1 MLPKLYIIIIFF
13 ILLLEEPGQTIDV
26 NVTGI
31 RNRNGNIILNI
42 YDNAE
47 SFIREVPEYSQT
59 TSKLKVK
66 DSTLQITIENLPHG
80 TYGIA
85 LIDDENKNGKLD
97 RKFLVPKEG
106 FGFSNYKFTGRKKP
120 KFEYFS
126 FPLQKEENK
135 KVTIEVLYY

>member
-1 MLPKLYIIIIFF
+1 MFYIIITLF
-13 ILLLEEPGQTIDV
+13 ILSFTGTEQTIDV

-31 RNRNGNIILNI
+31 RNKNGNIILNI

-47 SFIREVPEYSQT
+47 SFKREVPEYSQT
-59 TSKLKVK
+59 ISKLRVN
-66 DSTLQITIENLPHG
+66 DSTLQIKINDLPHG

-97 RKFLVPKEG
+97 RRLLIPIEG

-126 FPLQKEENK
+126 FPVQKEENK